1 MAIDP
6 VCGMDVEPDKAAAK
20 STYGGKDYFF
30 CAEMCK
36 KKFDADPEKYLEKSE
51 SPKASFWTKL
61 FPK

>member
-20 STYGGKDYFF
+20 SIYGGKDYYF

-36 KKFDADPEKYLEKSE
+36 KKFDADPDKYLGKSE
-51 SPKASFWTKL
+51 SPKASLWTKL

>member
-20 STYGGKDYFF
+20 STYGGKDYYF

-36 KKFDADPEKYLEKSE
+36 KKFDADPDKYLGKSE
-51 SPKASFWTKL
+51 SPKASLWTKL